1 MTKTVSRRSVCI
13 GMVSAG
19 LCASQSQAEGVALAR
34 SISLSVG
41 FPAGGPADL
50 LARLIAEPLRANTG
64 SIIVVVNRPGAG
76 GTIAASAVAQAS
88 PDGTNL
94 LLVSNGL
101 AGAPAF
107 YPNLQFDNQKSFTP
121 IVAVAHSPVVV
132 LVRKQSPFKT
142 IEDLVAAARARPG
155 RLQIGNSGGATLPAL
170 ASALLK
176 KDIGYDI
183 LEVPYR
189 GSGPANIDLLNGTI
203 DANFDLVSGAM
214 GLLSSGDVRGLAVTS
229 AKRSAALP
237 NLPTIAETIR
247 PGLEMTGWFG
257 VLAPAGMDG
266 GLAARLNAELNR
278 ILSESEFK
286 QRLALLGIESM
297 GGSQEEFAR
306 LIASETERWTAIIKE
321 LGISAQ

>member
-1 MTKTVSRRSVCI
+1 MTKSVSRRSFCF

-19 LCASQSQAEGVALAR
+19 LCASSSQAQGVALPR
-34 SISLSVG
+34 SITLSVG

-50 LARLIAEPLRANTG
+50 LARLIAEPLRVNTG
-64 SIIVVVNRPGAG
+64 SIIVVANRPGAG
-76 GTIAASAVAQAS
+76 GTIAAAGVAQAS
-88 PDGTNL
+88 PDGTSL
-94 LLVSNGL
+94 LLVSNGH

-107 YPNLQFDNQKSFTP
+107 YPNLPFDNQKSFTP
-121 IVAVAHSPVVV
+121 IVALVHSPIVV
-132 LVRKQSPFKT
+132 LVRKDSPFKT
-142 IEDLVAAARARPG
+142 IEDLVADARARPG
-155 RLQIGNSGGATLPAL
+155 KLQIGNSGGATLPAL

-183 LEVPYR
+183 LQVPYR
-189 GSGPANIDLLNGTI
+189 GSGPANIDLIAGTI
-203 DANFDLVSGAM
+203 DANFDILSGAM

-237 NLPTIAETIR
+237 NVPTIAETIR
-247 PGLEMTGWFG
+247 PGVGMTGWFG

-278 ILSESEFK
+278 ILSGSEFQ
-286 QRLALLGIESM
+286 QRLAQLGIEPM

-306 LIASETERWTAIIKE
+306 LIASETERWTALIKE

>member
-1 MTKTVSRRSVCI
+1 M
-13 GMVSAG
+13 
-19 LCASQSQAEGVALAR
+19 
-34 SISLSVG
+34 
-41 FPAGGPADL
+41 
-50 LARLIAEPLRANTG
+50 
-64 SIIVVVNRPGAG
+64 
-76 GTIAASAVAQAS
+76 
-88 PDGTNL
+88 
-94 LLVSNGL
+94 SNGL

-121 IVAVAHSPVVV
+121 IVAFAHSPVVV

-142 IEDLVAAARARPG
+142 IEDLVAAAHARPG
-155 RLQIGNSGGATLPAL
+155 KLQIGNSGGATLPAL

-176 KDIGYDI
+176 EDIGYDV

-214 GLLSSGDVRGLAVTS
+214 GLLSGDVRGLAVTS
-229 AKRSAALP
+229 AKRPAALP
-237 NLPTIAETIR
+237 NVPTIAETIR
-247 PGLEMTGWFG
+247 PGFEMTGWFG

-286 QRLALLGIESM
+286 QRLALLGT
-297 GGSQEEFAR
+297 AR
-306 LIASETERWTAIIKE
+306 GRRVAR
-321 LGISAQ
+321 

>member
-1 MTKTVSRRSVCI
+1 MI
-13 GMVSAG
+13 AAAG
-19 LCASQSQAEGVALAR
+19 L
-34 SISLSVG
+34 
-41 FPAGGPADL
+41 
-50 LARLIAEPLRANTG
+50 
-64 SIIVVVNRPGAG
+64 
-76 GTIAASAVAQAS
+76 AQAS
-88 PDGTNL
+88 PDGKSL

-132 LVRKQSPFKT
+132 LVRKQSPFQT

-155 RLQIGNSGGATLPAL
+155 KLQIGNSGGATLPAL

-176 KDIGYDI
+176 KDIGFDI

-189 GSGPANIDLLNGTI
+189 GSGPANIDLLAGTI

-237 NLPTIAETIR
+237 NVPTIAETVR
-247 PGLEMTGWFG
+247 PNLEMTGWFG

-266 GLAARLNAELNR
+266 GLAARLNVELNR

-286 QRLALLGIESM
+286 QRLALLGIEPM

-306 LIASETERWTAIIKE
+306 LIASETERWTAVIRE

>member
-1 MTKTVSRRSVCI
+1 
-13 GMVSAG
+13 
-19 LCASQSQAEGVALAR
+19 
-34 SISLSVG
+34 
-41 FPAGGPADL
+41 
-50 LARLIAEPLRANTG
+50 
-64 SIIVVVNRPGAG
+64 
-76 GTIAASAVAQAS
+76 
-88 PDGTNL
+88 
-94 LLVSNGL
+94 
-101 AGAPAF
+101 
-107 YPNLQFDNQKSFTP
+107 
-121 IVAVAHSPVVV
+121 V
-132 LVRKQSPFKT
+132 LVRKQSPFQT

-155 RLQIGNSGGATLPAL
+155 KLQIGNSGGATLPAL

-237 NLPTIAETIR
+237 KVPTITETIR
-247 PGLEMTGWFG
+247 PGLEVTGWFG

-266 GLAARLNAELNR
+266 GLAARLDAELNR
-278 ILSESEFK
+278 ILSETEFK
-286 QRLALLGIESM
+286 QRLGLLGIESM

-306 LIASETERWTAIIKE
+306 LIASETERWTSVIKE